1 MLVADPDA
9 ACQER
14 RPALGI
20 APADR
25 SSGRQSVVVMLS
37 GSPQRKEGVRSVR
50 RGALVAVVL
59 GAVLAACARSGSSD
73 DLAAACDARTQLQQ
87 DVDASQALD
96 PATATVE
103 DYRAAWVMVRDDFLE
118 VKFYARERAES
129 DVNAV
134 EDAIDALARE
144 LNGLPS
150 DASRQEAI
158 DAVESERQ
166 DVADALA
173 KLDDDLDC
181 PE

>member
-1 MLVADPDA
+1 
-9 ACQER
+9 
-14 RPALGI
+14 
-20 APADR
+20 
-25 SSGRQSVVVMLS
+25 
-37 GSPQRKEGVRSVR
+37 
-50 RGALVAVVL
+50 
-59 GAVLAACARSGSSD
+59 
-73 DLAAACDARTQLQQ
+73 
-87 DVDASQALD
+87 
-96 PATATVE
+96 
-103 DYRAAWVMVRDDFLE
+103 

-150 DASRQEAI
+150 DASMQEAI